1 MIYKTNITAI
11 NRTEEE
17 VQTDLDNLKTWLDA
31 NKLILNIQKTV
42 HMKISKRASNDDKC
56 FKFNNQDIHQT
67 QCCKYLGMFVDADLS
82 FKSHIE
88 YVRKRLGKQCG
99 KICKLRHYV
108 PRAQLI
114 NYYRSN
120 IEPIIQYGVLVY
132 GCANMRNLM
141 PILISQKKILKFIH
155 FRCRCDDIFL
165 KNNLLI
171 VFELHIYELLKF
183 VLKSVKRMHSHGY
196 LNEMYRFKEGGR
208 ETRLSEVGLLYMP
221 SCKRK
226 QQRSSIN
233 YRAAKLFNILKSCV
247 AIPPDITC
255 LPFSK
260 ISSIYHSLKTTIP
273 KQNQELVDAIYK

>member
-1 MIYKTNITAI
+1 
-11 NRTEEE
+11 
-17 VQTDLDNLKTWLDA
+17 
-31 NKLILNIQKTV
+31 
-42 HMKISKRASNDDKC
+42 
-56 FKFNNQDIHQT
+56 
-67 QCCKYLGMFVDADLS
+67 MFVDADLS

-196 LNEMYRFKEGGR
+196 LIK
-208 ETRLSEVGLLYMP
+208 
-221 SCKRK
+221 
-226 QQRSSIN
+226 
-233 YRAAKLFNILKSCV
+233 
-247 AIPPDITC
+247 
-255 LPFSK
+255 
-260 ISSIYHSLKTTIP
+260 
-273 KQNQELVDAIYK
+273 